1 MNRRMILRILS
12 YVLLIEAV
20 AMLPPLIL
28 SLVFKEFAAAQAF
41 LITIALCFGFC
52 GVLMLFSPRR
62 SALYA
67 MEGYV
72 ITALSW
78 IVMSVFGALPFVF
91 SGFIPNFFDAL
102 FETVSGFTT
111 TGATILNDIEAL
123 PKSLLY
129 WRSFTHWLG
138 GMGVLVFLLAIVS
151 LSGGKGNLFYL
162 MRAES
167 PGYDVGKMTP
177 QLKKTAKMLYI
188 IYIILTLVQ
197 IVILICGGMPVFDS
211 FCIAFGTAGTGGF
224 GVTNNG
230 LAAYNPFCQSV
241 CTVFMLLFGVNFSL
255 YYLLIV
261 RQFKEVLKN
270 EELWAYLGI
279 FFLAAFLIS
288 FNTLPAMQNFG
299 EAFHHAAFQA
309 ASIMTT
315 TGFNTVDFNV
325 WPVFSKT
332 ILVILMFIGA
342 SAGSTGGGI
351 KVSRLVIAFKSLRRE
366 MHKIIHPR
374 SVRLIRLNGKSLDE
388 RVVSGVSIFLLAY
401 LMLLCVSLLLI
412 SLDNFS
418 FETNFTSVVSCLSNI
433 GPGLDA
439 VGPTSNYS
447 AYSNFSKVILTADM
461 LLGRL
466 EIFPLLILFLPH
478 VWKRN
483 ASQK

>member
-1 MNRRMILRILS
+1 
-12 YVLLIEAV
+12 
-20 AMLPPLIL
+20 
-28 SLVFKEFAAAQAF
+28 
-41 LITIALCFGFC
+41 
-52 GVLMLFSPRR
+52 
-62 SALYA
+62 

-91 SGFIPNFFDAL
+91 SGFVPNFFDAL

-197 IVILICGGMPVFDS
+197 IAILICGGMPAFDS

-230 LAAYNPFCQSV
+230 LAAYNPFCQGV

-332 ILVILMFIGA
+332 ILVLLMFIGA

-351 KVSRLVIAFKSLRRE
+351 KVSRLVIACKSLRRE

-388 RVVSGVSIFLLAY
+388 RVVSGVSIFLFAY
-401 LMLLCVSLLLI
+401 LMLLCVSLLLV